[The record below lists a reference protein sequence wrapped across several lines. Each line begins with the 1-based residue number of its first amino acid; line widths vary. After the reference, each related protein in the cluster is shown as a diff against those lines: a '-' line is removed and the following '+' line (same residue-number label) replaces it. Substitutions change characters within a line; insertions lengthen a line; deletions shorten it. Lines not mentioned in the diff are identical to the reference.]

1 VRRLL
6 IIGCGDIGRRVAHL
20 LRSRYRIY
28 ALTRDSARASELRT
42 LGITPIIGD
51 LDRPKSLSRLSG
63 LAQLVLHFAPPQN
76 SGAHDLHTRNLLTAL
91 NKSSILPH
99 RLVFIST
106 SGVYGDCSG
115 ALVRETQP
123 VRPMSGRAQRRA
135 DAEKQIRAWGRRNGV
150 CTSILRVPGIYGA
163 GRLPV
168 ERVLKGTPA
177 LRPEEDVYTNHIHA
191 DDLAR
196 VAVAALHRGRPG
208 RIYNAGD
215 DVHMKMADYFDMV
228 ADHYGLPHPPRISWV
243 EAQQQLSPGLLSFM
257 AESRRLDNTRIK
269 HELGVK
275 LRYPDVPS
283 ALREIDKNV
292 PSYSSRR

>member
-1 VRRLL
+1 LL

-123 VRPMSGRAQRRA
+123 VRKNKFAH
-135 DAEKQIRAWGRRNGV
+135 
-150 CTSILRVPGIYGA
+150 GA
-163 GRLPV
+163 GETVYAPAFCGC
-168 ERVLKGTPA
+168 RV
-177 LRPEEDVYTNHIHA
+177 
-191 DDLAR
+191 
-196 VAVAALHRGRPG
+196 
-208 RIYNAGD
+208 
-215 DVHMKMADYFDMV
+215 
-228 ADHYGLPHPPRISWV
+228 
-243 EAQQQLSPGLLSFM
+243 FM
-257 AESRRLDNTRIK
+257 AQVGYRWS
-269 HELGVK
+269 GC
-275 LRYPDVPS
+275 
-283 ALREIDKNV
+283 
-292 PSYSSRR
+292 

>member
-1 VRRLL
+1 MKRLL
-6 IIGCGDIGRRVAHL
+6 IIGCGDIGLRVVRL
-20 LRSRYRIY
+20 LGSRYRLY
-28 ALTRDSARASELRT
+28 ALTRDPARAAELRA
-42 LGITPIIGD
+42 LGITPVLGD
-51 LDRPKSLSRLSG
+51 LDRPDSLRRLAG
-63 LAQLVLHFAPPQN
+63 LAQWVLHFAPPQN
-76 SGAHDLHTRNLLTAL
+76 SGSRDIRTRNLLTAL
-91 NKSSILPH
+91 NKSTILPH

-106 SGVYGDCSG
+106 SGVYGDCGG

-123 VRPMSGRAQRRA
+123 VRPMSSRAQRRA
-135 DAEKQIRAWGRRNGV
+135 DVERQLRVWGKHRGGRV
-150 CTSILRVPGIYGA
+150 SILRVPGIYGA

-196 VAVAALHRGRPG
+196 VAIAALHRGRPG
-208 RIYNAGD
+208 RIYNTGD

-228 ADHYGLPHPPRISWV
+228 ADHYGLPHPPRITWA

-269 HELGVK
+269 RELGVR
-275 LRYPDVPS
+275 LRYPDVPT
-283 ALREIDKNV
+283 ALREIDKAV
-292 PSYSSRR
+292 LAYSSRR

>member
-1 VRRLL
+1 MKRLL
-6 IIGCGDIGRRVAHL
+6 IIGCGDIGRRVVRL
-20 LRSRYRIY
+20 LGSRYRLY
-28 ALTRDSARASELRT
+28 ALTRDPARAAELRA
-42 LGITPIIGD
+42 LGVTPVMGD
-51 LDRPKSLSRLSG
+51 LDQRDSLRRLAG
-63 LAQLVLHFAPPQN
+63 LAELVLHFAPPQN
-76 SGAHDLHTRNLLTAL
+76 SGPHDLHTRNLLIAL
-91 NKSSILPH
+91 NKSTILPH

-115 ALVRETQP
+115 VLVRETRP
-123 VRPMSGRAQRRA
+123 VRPVSGRAQRRA
-135 DAEKQIRAWGRRNGV
+135 DAEKQLRAWGKRTGAWVN
-150 CTSILRVPGIYGA
+150 ILRVPGIYGA

-208 RIYNAGD
+208 RIYNTGD

-228 ADHYGLPHPPRISWV
+228 ADHYGLPHPPRISWSD
-243 EAQQQLSPGLLSFM
+243 AQQQLSPGLLSFM

-269 HELGVK
+269 HELGVR
-275 LRYPDVPS
+275 LRYPDVPA
-283 ALREIDKNV
+283 ALREIDKVV